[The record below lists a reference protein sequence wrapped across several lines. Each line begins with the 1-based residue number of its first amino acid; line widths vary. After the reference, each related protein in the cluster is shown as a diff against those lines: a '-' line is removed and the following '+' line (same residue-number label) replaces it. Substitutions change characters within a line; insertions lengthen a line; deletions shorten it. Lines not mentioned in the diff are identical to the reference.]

1 MKKLRPE
8 VEADISHNGIYAL
21 LDSVFTTAFNITLDE
36 LDFFCKE
43 MSDAE
48 LETFVDATPLNEVAP
63 FSVRREALEVRN
75 LYLEKYKNRK

>member
-8 VEADISHNGIYAL
+8 VEADVNGPGLYAL
-21 LDSVFTTAFNITLDE
+21 LDTVFTTAFNITLDE
-36 LDFFCKE
+36 LDFFCTE

-48 LETFVDATPLNEVAP
+48 LGVMVDATPLNKKAP
-63 FSVRREALEVRN
+63 FGIRREALAVRN

>member
-8 VEADISHNGIYAL
+8 VEADINGPGIFAL
-21 LDSVFTTAFNITLDE
+21 IDGVFTTAFNITLDE
-36 LDFFCKE
+36 LDFFCTE

-48 LETFVDATPLNEVAP
+48 LGVMVDATPLNEIAP
-63 FSVRREALEVRN
+63 FGVRREALTVRN

>member
-8 VEADISHNGIYAL
+8 VEADINGPGIFGL
-21 LDSVFTTAFNITLDE
+21 IDGVFTSAFNITLDE
-36 LDFFCKE
+36 LDFFCTE

-48 LETFVDATPLNEVAP
+48 LGVMVDATPLNEIAP
-63 FSVRREALEVRN
+63 FGVRREALEVRN

>member
-8 VEADISHNGIYAL
+8 VEADINGPGIFAL
-21 LDSVFTTAFNITLDE
+21 IDRVFTSAFNITLDE
-36 LDFFCKE
+36 LDFFCTE

-48 LETFVDATPLNEVAP
+48 LRVMVDATPLNEIAP
-63 FSVRREALEVRN
+63 FGIRREALEVRN

>member
-8 VEADISHNGIYAL
+8 VEADIHGPGLYAL
-21 LDSVFTTAFNITLDE
+21 LDTVFTSAFNITLDE
-36 LDFFCKE
+36 LDFFCTE

-48 LETFVDATPLNEVAP
+48 LGVMVDATPLNETAS
-63 FSVRREALEVRN
+63 FRIRREALEVRN